1 MSKSWVF
8 MSRFLILSLG
18 LLATSVVAA
27 ESLHYLRV
35 DNQADTDIVLRLE
48 KSCNPLWIE
57 VVDAT
62 FPQGASVV
70 KALVLEDES
79 AYCVLARQSDGHV
92 LVEKMHFK
100 KRLCTLVLQQNP
112 AGELHITADC

>member
-1 MSKSWVF
+1 
-8 MSRFLILSLG
+8 MSRFWILSLG

-27 ESLHYLRV
+27 ENLYYLRV

-57 VVDAT
+57 VEDAT

-70 KALVLEDES
+70 KALVLEDDES

-112 AGELHITADC
+112 AGELRITADC